1 MKSNWRERRK
11 AYLEANGR
19 FRELARE
26 GYRGLVL
33 VASAG
38 VRVPGE
44 RADRNAGA
52 LPSVPIT
59 PRASETEK

>member
-1 MKSNWRERRK
+1 MKSNWRDRRK

-44 RADRNAGA
+44 RVERNVGE
-52 LPSVPIT
+52 LRSVPIT
-59 PRASETEK
+59 PRVSETEK